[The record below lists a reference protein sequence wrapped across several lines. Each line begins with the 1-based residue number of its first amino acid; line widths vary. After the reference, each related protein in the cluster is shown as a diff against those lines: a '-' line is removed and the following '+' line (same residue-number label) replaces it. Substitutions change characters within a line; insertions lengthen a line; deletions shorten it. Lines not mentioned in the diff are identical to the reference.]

1 MRRLCAAL
9 RALGAIAGIGVCAA
23 PASASVQIGAQQIV
37 VTGTGASATI
47 TRSPFRLS
55 IQQSAGQAA
64 LAEVPNSSPLPEVQ
78 PPSVYPTP
86 LGGAPEP
93 GEPLYAPLSFL
104 VGSAT
109 TTQWGGGAL
118 FFQGNQETGLV
129 TGIQYSARDVL
140 SAQPHGTGVR
150 LTVSTSDPTGRKLLV
165 TVVPGPGDTIEVT
178 ATPTPSAGV
187 AIMSDSFASDPSEAF
202 HGFGGRHNAINQHG
216 NDFYSWIEEEN
227 SSGYPGSQSIED
239 AAAGQ
244 PNYMFPN
251 GPEAA
256 YTAQALFYS
265 SRPYGFLLNQPQFA
279 RWRMDS
285 DQPDAWQVDVY
296 GDMLDYIVAPGSAT
310 QAIKSITAISGRE
323 RVPPEWAIGPEID
336 RSTNA
341 STPQTPAQAQSEI
354 SSDLATIKRDGL
366 TVNAYR
372 PETWTLLTSAQQ
384 AQLVTRLA
392 HQHIHLVRYFRAFVA
407 SPSGGLEPD
416 GDYAYAVEHHLVVMN
431 PNGSPATFSS
441 AYQNGTAALLDF
453 TNPATVQWWKSRID
467 QALDQGADGFM
478 QDFGEQVD
486 TDWRFYNGQTG
497 ATMHNEYPILYDRV
511 TRQIIDQ
518 YMRQHP
524 GRQIFFFTR
533 AGYSGDPGSAAY
545 ENAEFL
551 GDNTTTWDHASGIAS
566 VIPDMLNR
574 SVGGAYGPDT
584 DIGGYLDLLS
594 PPTTPE
600 LFDRW
605 AELAALTPFYRVH
618 NSGETGTNMPWAL
631 GAQTLQTYKTMAQLH
646 ISAEPLILKLW
657 KQADQ
662 TGIPVMRPLWLTDPG
677 DPTAAAQ
684 DEAWML
690 GPDVLVAPVVT
701 QGATSRSVAFPQG
714 CWLDPGTGATYQGPL
729 TNTVGAPLNTLPYYF
744 RCGTHPLST
753 PAIPEGCPRP
763 SGRLTATTLG
773 PLRLGMTRA
782 QARRQ
787 LPHSTHR
794 ATRTMDVFCLA
805 SSGIR
810 VGYASQRL
818 LTPLPRSQR
827 RRLLGRIVLA
837 LTANRHYRLRGIA
850 PGARLAAVAKRVR
863 LGPGIRIGQ
872 NTWYLFHDGTGRGI
886 VKERGGII
894 EEIGIANASLTRTRG
909 AARRLLASL
918 DPG

>member
-1 MRRLCAAL
+1 MSRGAL
-9 RALGAIAGIGVCAA
+9 LALAAIATLGVCVA
-23 PASASVQIGAQQIV
+23 PAVASVQIGAQQIV

-47 TRSPFRLS
+47 TRTPFRLS
-55 IQQSAGQAA
+55 IQQTSGQTV
-64 LAEVPNSSPLPEVQ
+64 LAEVPNTVLLPEVQ
-78 PPSVYPTP
+78 PPTVYPTP

-93 GEPLYAPLSFL
+93 GDPLYAPLSFL

-109 TTQWGGGAL
+109 TTQWGGGSL
-118 FFQGNQETGLV
+118 FFQGNQQTGLV
-129 TGIQYSARDVL
+129 TGIQYSALDVL
-140 SAQPHGTGVR
+140 SAQPNGAGVS
-150 LTVSTSDPTGRKLLV
+150 LTVSTDDPTGRKLLV
-165 TVVPGPGDTIEVT
+165 TVAPGPDETIEVT

-187 AIMSDSFASDPSEAF
+187 AIVSDSFASDPSEAF

-216 NDFYSWIEEEN
+216 NDFYSWIEQEN

-244 PNYMFPN
+244 SNYMFPN

-265 SRPYGFLLNQPQFA
+265 SRPYGFLLDQPQFA

-285 DQPDAWQVDVY
+285 DRSDAWQVDVY
-296 GDMLDYIVAPGSAT
+296 GDTLDYIVAPGPAS
-310 QAIKSITAISGRE
+310 QAIGSVTAISGRE
-323 RVPPEWAIGPEID
+323 RVAPAWAIGPEID
-336 RSTNA
+336 RAANA

-366 TVNAYR
+366 TVDAYR
-372 PETWTLLTSAQQ
+372 PETWTLLSSTQQGQFVAELAQ
-384 AQLVTRLA
+384 
-392 HQHIHLVRYFRAFVA
+392 QHIHLMRYFRAFVA
-407 SPSGGLEPD
+407 SPSGGLEPE
-416 GDYAYAVEHHLVVMN
+416 GDYDYAIAHHLVVMN
-431 PNGSPATFSS
+431 PDGSPAIFQSPF
-441 AYQNGTAALLDF
+441 QNGEAALIDF
-453 TNPATVQWWKSRID
+453 TNPAAVAWWKSRID

-486 TDWRFYNGQTG
+486 ADWRFYNSQTG
-497 ATMHNEYPILYDRV
+497 ATMHNEYPVSYNRV

-518 YMRQHP
+518 YMQQHP

-574 SVGGAYGPDT
+574 GVGGAYGPDT

-600 LFDRW
+600 LFARW

-631 GAQTLQTYKTMAQLH
+631 GAQTLQIYTTMAQLH
-646 ISAEPLILKLW
+646 VDAEPLILKLW

-662 TGIPVMRPLWLTDPG
+662 TGIPIMRPLWLADPG

-684 DEAWML
+684 DEEYML
-690 GPDVLVAPVVT
+690 GPDILVAPVVT
-701 QGATSRSVAFPQG
+701 QGATSRSVYFPQR
-714 CWLDPGTGATYQGPL
+714 CWLNPNTGQTYQGPL
-729 TNTVGAPLNTLPYYF
+729 TETVPAPLSALPYYF
-744 RCGTHPLST
+744 TCGTRPIST
-753 PAIPEGCPRP
+753 KTVTPGCPLP

-773 PLRLGMTRA
+773 PLRLGMTRT
-782 QARRQ
+782 QARRA
-787 LPHSTHR
+787 LPHSATR
-794 ATRTMDVFCLA
+794 ATRTIDVFCLA
-805 SSGIR
+805 GSGIR

-818 LTPLPRSQR
+818 LKTLPRSR
-827 RRLLGRIVLA
+827 RRQLHRQIVLA
-837 LTANRHYRLRGIA
+837 LTANRYYKLRGIK
-850 PGARLAAVAKRVR
+850 PGTRLASVAKRVHTST
-863 LGPGIRIGQ
+863 GIRIGL
-872 NTWYLFHDGTGRGI
+872 NTWYLVPDGSGRGI
-886 VKERGGII
+886 LKVRGGTID
-894 EEIGIANASLTRTRG
+894 EIGIANRLLTRDRTATLTFLRSFG
-909 AARRLLASL
+909 
-918 DPG
+918 